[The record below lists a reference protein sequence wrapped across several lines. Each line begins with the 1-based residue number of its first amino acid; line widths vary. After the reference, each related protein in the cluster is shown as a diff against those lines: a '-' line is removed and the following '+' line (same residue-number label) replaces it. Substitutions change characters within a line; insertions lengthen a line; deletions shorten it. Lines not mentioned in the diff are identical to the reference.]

1 MEWLHQLWPVSRKKP
16 HSIPLPTPVSLHRDD
31 IPGLASMVVGWKQNG
46 IRVVLVC
53 GWTEQIGVFVT
64 KLNRKKH
71 VLKTQYFNG
80 DDVPDDDECD
90 LFAGT
95 LLDCE
100 EMPDGTYTLL
110 DVITCAG
117 RGVFVLPFADR
128 MQAFSRVHALYKTV
142 LEKYNF
148 FIQPK
153 RWFSNVKEALKRKET
168 CEDGLIFMDTALPYG
183 YGCDKN
189 LKKWKTEH
197 TIDLEKRQD
206 RWGYMDTKGWVDAST
221 LGIELPSTSQK
232 DGIYECISVNGAWTV
247 KMPRPDKRYANFRST
262 VEDAL
267 VGMRENITLEDLQ

>member
-1 MEWLHQLWPVSRKKP
+1 MDWLHQLWPASKKKP
-16 HSIPLPTPVSLHRDD
+16 HSIPLPTPVSLHRRD
-31 IPGLASMVVGWKQNG
+31 IPALSNLMVGWKQNG

-53 GWTEQIGVFVT
+53 GWVEDVGVFIT

-71 VLKTQYFNG
+71 VVKTQYFNER
-80 DDVPDDDECD
+80 DVPVHELD

-117 RGVFVLPFADR
+117 HGVFVQPFDHR
-128 MQAFSRVHALYKTV
+128 MQAFANLHTV
-142 LEKYNF
+142 YRPMLEKYNF
-148 FIQPK
+148 FIRPK
-153 RWFSNVKEALKRKET
+153 RWFPNVQEALKRKEA
-168 CEDGLIFMDTALPYG
+168 CEDGLIFMDRMLPYG

-197 TIDLEKRQD
+197 TIDLEMRRGK
-206 RWGYMDTKGWVDAST
+206 WGYMDTNGWVDATT
-221 LGIELPSTSQK
+221 LGIEMRSEEK
-232 DGIYECISVNGAWTV
+232 DGIYECVYEESAWKV
-247 KMPRPDKRYANFRST
+247 KMARPDKRYANFRST

-267 VGMRENITLEDLQ
+267 ESMRENITLKDLM